1 MRLWPPASTLLSLAG
16 SASNRTASSR
26 LDGRT
31 YSNAGGFTG
40 LYCIRR
46 LRFSRSLTLSSALFL
61 CALTLRPQIIGVA
74 PLFPLIQQDLHLPH
88 TVVGLLGTVPV
99 LCMGVFAPLAPFLRH
114 RLRTLPAI
122 TASLALIALFGLT
135 RSLTPGALVLVLLT
149 FGVGAGIG
157 LGGAL
162 LPVAVKEQ
170 FPDQSVRT
178 SGIYAS
184 GIQLGSTI
192 SAAAAVPL
200 AIALGGWR
208 SALLAFSLA
217 TAALTI
223 AWVGLTRSASREAA
237 ANARPRFAF
246 NNPIAWRLAL
256 AFALFGIFYYGLS
269 AWLTAAYVARGW
281 SLPQAAGLVA
291 VVNAGSLVGSVLLPV
306 FARRIAS
313 RSRTGAMMAATLV
326 VASLGIAAVPALAFL
341 WAGLAGLANG
351 ALFPLIIALP
361 VEASEQPDEVGA
373 ISGVMLGAGYTLA
386 AIAPS
391 GFGAIRDLTGSFT
404 PILWLIVVAAVL
416 LLATSL
422 SFDGI
427 RRPRYY

>member
-1 MRLWPPASTLLSLAG
+1 MPKSDRR
-16 SASNRTASSR
+16 SAAKTSQR
-26 LDGRT
+26 
-31 YSNAGGFTG
+31 
-40 LYCIRR
+40 IW
-46 LRFSRSLTLSSALFL
+46 LF
-61 CALTLRPQIIGVA
+61 
-74 PLFPLIQQDLHLPH
+74 
-88 TVVGLLGTVPV
+88 
-99 LCMGVFAPLAPFLRH
+99 
-114 RLRTLPAI
+114 
-122 TASLALIALFGLT
+122 SLALIALFGLT

-313 RSRTGAMMAATLV
+313 RSRTGAMMA
-326 VASLGIAAVPALAFL
+326 SLGIAAVPALAFL